1 MSSDL
6 SVPAN
11 PMRAQSDGAGKRGQA
26 HLVTKRSGRPYG
38 AEAWITRIAHKFG
51 LESTLRPPAVPANK
65 QQSPDE
71 ATLPAEYAP
80 VPFFFRL
87 NKLLRVANLS

>member
-11 PMRAQSDGAGKRGQA
+11 PMRAQSDGAGKGGQA

-51 LESTLRPPAVPANK
+51 LESTLRPRGRPRK
-65 QQSPDE
+65 QTAKP
-71 ATLPAEYAP
+71 
-80 VPFFFRL
+80 R
-87 NKLLRVANLS
+87 